1 MLFYCYVFCFYC
13 DGFCKIW
20 DLLPKQNIYLIYKV
34 VRYIRLSSSLK
45 YRITWPLYKVT
56 FTLSNLICMTRLKRK
71 YSGHT
76 LNSNFENSIKLINI
90 GSSGNL
96 FLIRYP
102 LATFLDILILRNDLY
117 VIRINYFSW
126 KCVRENEMISWFVFS
141 FGGYNLSW
149 DFDP

>member
-1 MLFYCYVFCFYC
+1 
-13 DGFCKIW
+13 
-20 DLLPKQNIYLIYKV
+20 
-34 VRYIRLSSSLK
+34 
-45 YRITWPLYKVT
+45 
-56 FTLSNLICMTRLKRK
+56 MTRLKRK
-71 YSGHT
+71 YSEHT

-102 LATFLDILILRNDLY
+102 LATFLDILILCNDLY

-149 DFDP
+149 DFDPKTINLAKGLYKECTEDCLLQIENLYE